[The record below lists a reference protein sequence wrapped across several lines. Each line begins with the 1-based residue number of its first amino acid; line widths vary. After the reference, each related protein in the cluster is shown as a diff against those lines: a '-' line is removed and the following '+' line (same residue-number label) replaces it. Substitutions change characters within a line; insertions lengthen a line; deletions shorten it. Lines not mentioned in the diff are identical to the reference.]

1 VYRLATVRRLLN
13 SGETVLPLHS
23 HGLTDSIIRYLR
35 RATGPATRPVDLRTE
50 GRHAVLLTGPGR
62 HPPVAVCGLCS
73 VLVAVDDDGE
83 LRHAVL
89 HDATD
94 TIEAPWA
101 RS

>member
-1 VYRLATVRRLLN
+1 
-13 SGETVLPLHS
+13 
-23 HGLTDSIIRYLR
+23 
-35 RATGPATRPVDLRTE
+35 
-50 GRHAVLLTGPGR
+50 
-62 HPPVAVCGLCS
+62 VCQLYS
-73 VLVAVDDDGE
+73 ALVAVDDDGE